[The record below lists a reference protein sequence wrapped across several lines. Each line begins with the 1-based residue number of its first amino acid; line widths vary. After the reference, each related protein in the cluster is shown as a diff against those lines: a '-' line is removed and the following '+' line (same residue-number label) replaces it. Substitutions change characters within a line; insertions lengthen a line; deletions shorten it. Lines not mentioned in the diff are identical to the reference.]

1 VFSSLTPSS
10 LLPSFRDYRLRLIL
24 CLVDDANNKE
34 PLLEII
40 HTAPFL
46 PPSLPLSLPPPSLRD
61 YRLRLILCLVDDAN
75 NKEPLLEINN
85 LAIRENCTLL
95 LAWSTAE
102 AAR

>member
-1 VFSSLTPSS
+1 VRAGGREGGRERGRKYQMFFRHSPLPPS
-10 LLPSFRDYRLRLIL
+10 
-24 CLVDDANNKE
+24 
-34 PLLEII
+34 
-40 HTAPFL
+40 L
-46 PPSLPLSLPPPSLRD
+46 PPSLPLSLRD

-75 NKEPLLEINN
+75 NKEPLLEINK